1 MKTASLPKPVQK
13 NWFGREVHGSDSLVH
28 WGDDHRVES
37 FRFYWV
43 DGKFETFDAY
53 VDALPPDRDIIVYCT

>member
-37 FRFYWV
+37 FRF
-43 DGKFETFDAY
+43 
-53 VDALPPDRDIIVYCT
+53 